1 MSGLRRACARLLR
14 CGALLLVLA
23 AAWPVAALET
33 DKPFRDYVVDTWDV
47 KQGLPQIT
55 VTAITQDADG
65 YLWFGTQ
72 AGLARFDGVR
82 FRRYTQEEAPNL
94 DSYIQALLAD
104 PARRLWIGTARGLLV
119 MEDGRFH
126 RIDHAA
132 VGGGADRNFPVR
144 ALAMSAGRVL
154 VAGPD
159 GLYTPEG
166 HALRRL
172 QALPGPALSLL
183 ARGDGT
189 WVGSIGQVLRIDG
202 THMEALPLPPAAAG
216 SAVTALAQH
225 DGELWAGTNRGLYR
239 LHGHDWLPVNGDPDS
254 AAQTVEAMAAD
265 RDGNL
270 WVATSQYLER
280 VNRNAAR
287 PSERIQNAP
296 GSIAIRSIY
305 QDHDGNLWLGS
316 QTEGVARVWNGYTR
330 RLDGAYGLSNL
341 LLWSIAAAPEGGVYV
356 GSGNGVHLWR
366 NGRFQRVVAGAQL
379 PHPEAYSL
387 LSEPGRLWIGTRAG
401 AALLRN
407 GKLETPAALAALR
420 NVQVNGIARDHAGR
434 LWFATGNGLFLLA
447 PGSDRLVRYGETE
460 GLVDTRIR
468 IVHETRD
475 GRLLIGSTRGLYE
488 WRDGKILPT
497 GHRTGLG
504 DDVAVISFLELADG
518 RWVLGGA
525 NGDNLHVFDGTR
537 WQGFGSARNLPINA
551 PFFLAEDAGDLW
563 VAGMQG
569 IYRLPLAQLD
579 RALKDPK
586 APLNPQ
592 LVINSGL
599 DRAGGQQDKC
609 CNGSGNSRGLLQD
622 GQLWLPTREGAL
634 LVSLK
639 AASTGQP
646 RQVRIERVLAHGQ
659 AYEPGKG
666 IARLPLDAR
675 DLRFEFTVP
684 AFQPNQMPQL
694 RYRLDGYD
702 EGWRDLDNPT
712 LRSAYYANLPPGRY
726 TFQVADFARA
736 NPLADA
742 ARMQL
747 ELPPHLHETL
757 AFRLLAG
764 LFAVSLV
771 WLGYLGLRHRYAR
784 QRLVLEQLVQER
796 TRDLQAANARLKEI
810 SFTDPLTGLH
820 NRRYLAQQIPVD
832 LSFYERDPA
841 YVCGQEAVVIALLDV
856 DHFKAI
862 NDTWGHAAGDRVLEQ
877 LGLLLGELKR
887 SGDYVARWGGEEF
900 LLVLRPLARGSLAQI
915 GERLCSRIS
924 GHVFDLGNGVEHRLT
939 VSVGLVECPLFPA
952 HPHLLD
958 WEQLVTLADRA
969 MYRVKTS
976 GRDGWMACVPVPGA
990 RLPADL
996 AAFQGNPRQLLD
1008 SGLLELVGDGQRR
1021 APGEP
1026 PSPRTRATPPPTG
1039 RE

>member
-1 MSGLRRACARLLR
+1 MRRACARLLR
-14 CGALLLVLA
+14 CGALLLALTA
-23 AAWPVAALET
+23 ALPSAALET
-33 DKPFRDYVVDTWDV
+33 DKPFRDYVIDTWDV

-55 VTAITQDADG
+55 VPAITQDADG

-82 FRRYTQEEAPNL
+82 FRRYSQEEAPNL

-104 PARRLWIGTARGLLV
+104 DQRRLWIGTSRGLLV

-132 VGGGADRNFPVR
+132 AGGVADHNFPVR

-159 GLYTPEG
+159 GLYTPDG
-166 HALRRL
+166 HKLQRL
-172 QALPGPALSLL
+172 QALSGPALSLL
-183 ARGDGT
+183 VRKDGV
-189 WVGSIGQVLRIDG
+189 WVGSIGQALRIDG
-202 THMEALPLPPAAAG
+202 GKVEALPLPAAAAG
-216 SAVTALAQH
+216 SAVTTLAQH

-239 LHGHDWLPVNGDPDS
+239 LHRGAWLPVSGKLDS

-280 VNRNAAR
+280 INRNATQ
-287 PSERIQNAP
+287 PSERIQNVP

-305 QDHDGNLWLGS
+305 EDHDGNLWLGS

-341 LLWSIAAAPEGGVYV
+341 LLWSIAAAPGGGVYV
-356 GSGNGVHLWR
+356 GSGNGVDLWR
-366 NGRFQRVVAGAQL
+366 DGRFQRAVGGAQL

-387 LSEPGRLWIGTRAG
+387 LAEPGRLWIGTRAG

-407 GKLETPAALAALR
+407 GKVEEPPALAALR
-420 NVQVNGIARDHAGR
+420 NIQVNGILRDHAGR
-434 LWFATGNGLFLLA
+434 LWFATGDGLFLLA
-447 PGSDRLVRYGETE
+447 PDGSRLVRYGEAE
-460 GLVDTRIR
+460 GLVDVRIR

-488 WRDGKILPT
+488 WRDGRIVAT
-497 GHRTGLG
+497 GHQTGL
-504 DDVAVISFLELADG
+504 DDDIAVVSFLELADG
-518 RWVLGGA
+518 RWVVGA
-525 NGDNLHVFDGTR
+525 SNGDNLHVFDGKR
-537 WQGFGSARNLPINA
+537 WHALGNRRNLPTNA
-551 PFFLAEDAGDLW
+551 PFFLAEDAGNLW

-569 IYRLPLAQLD
+569 VYRLPLAQLD
-579 RALKDPK
+579 AALKDPQ
-586 APLNPQ
+586 ARLNPQ
-592 LVINSGL
+592 LVINSGF
-599 DRAGGQQDKC
+599 DRPGGQQDKC

-634 LVSLK
+634 QVKLE
-639 AASTGQP
+639 AATGGEP
-646 RQVRIERVLAHGQ
+646 RQVRIERVLAQGQ
-659 AYEPGKG
+659 PHEPGKG
-666 IARLPLDAR
+666 VARLPLDAR

-684 AFQPNQMPQL
+684 AFQPTQMPQL
-694 RYRLDGYD
+694 RYHLDGYD
-702 EGWRDLDNPT
+702 EGWRELDNPT
-712 LRSAYYANLPPGRY
+712 LRSASYVNLPPGRY
-726 TFQVADFARA
+726 TFEVADFARP
-736 NPLADA
+736 NPLAGA

-784 QRLVLEQLVQER
+784 QRMVLEQLVQER

-810 SFTDPLTGLH
+810 SFTDPLTCLH
-820 NRRYLAQQIPVD
+820 NRRYLAQQLPID
-832 LSFYERDPA
+832 LSFYERDAA
-841 YVCGQEAVVIALLDV
+841 YVSGRDAVVIALLDV

-877 LGLLLGELKR
+877 LGQLLGELKR

-939 VSVGLVECPLFPA
+939 VSVGLVECPLFPD

-969 MYRVKTS
+969 MYRVKTT
-976 GRDGWMACVPVPGA
+976 GRNGWMACRPRPDA

-996 AAFQGNPRQLLD
+996 SAFQGNPRQLLD
-1008 SGLLELVGDGQRR
+1008 SGLLELFGDGNRQP
-1021 APGEP
+1021 ADP
-1026 PSPRTRATPPPTG
+1026 PSERTRAAPPSLG
-1039 RE
+1039 QG